1 LFEGETV
8 MNDPTESVVVEVS
21 PEPKALPA
29 APEPL
34 QEVRSET
41 EALIEAIKNRA
52 QLEAQL
58 AGDFTRETY
67 LKAVR
72 QAREAVEQNQL
83 FEPERIERSVEQL
96 QQEAEKNWQLVV
108 DEMTGLG
115 DRLTEAAKAAWE
127 KLVEPANK

>member
-83 FEPERIERSVEQL
+83 FEPERIERSVEHL

-108 DEMTGLG
+108 DEVTGLG

-127 KLVEPANK
+127 KLVEPAHK

>member
-1 LFEGETV
+1 
-8 MNDPTESVVVEVS
+8 MNDSTESVVVEVS

-83 FEPERIERSVEQL
+83 FEPECIERSVEQL

-108 DEMTGLG
+108 DEVTGLG